1 MTIWKELMRR
11 MTAEFERLYAAARA
25 VVNPRVLSEYAEAG
39 GVGAAIETQAGHIY
53 TGVCIDTACSMGF
66 CAEHAAAA
74 AMVTAGESR
83 VVRLIAVYEDGSVI
97 PPCGRCREFLCQL
110 HDENPACLVQL
121 ADRVAT
127 LDELLPDR
135 WG

>member
-53 TGVCIDTACSMGF
+53 TGVCIPSIRMSTPLFS
-66 CAEHAAAA
+66 H
-74 AMVTAGESR
+74 
-83 VVRLIAVYEDGSVI
+83 
-97 PPCGRCREFLCQL
+97 
-110 HDENPACLVQL
+110 
-121 ADRVAT
+121 
-127 LDELLPDR
+127 
-135 WG
+135 W

>member
-1 MTIWKELMRR
+1 

-74 AMVTAGESR
+74 AMLTAGENRIRR
-83 VVRLIAVYEDGSVI
+83 VIAVGADGQI
-97 PPCGRCREFLCQL
+97 MPPCGRCREVLT
-110 HDENPACLVQL
+110 AL
-121 ADRVAT
+121 ADGNRQARVMVDEKT
-127 LDELLPDR
+127 ELPLGELLPWD
-135 WG
+135 WKA